1 MANILCVCFQWT
13 YDPTTHTITS
23 KLDGK
28 CVDGSAYGTAD
39 GTNVQVSWTYTP

>member
-1 MANILCVCFQWT
+1 MCVFQWT

-28 CVDGSAYGTAD
+28 CIDGSEYGTND
-39 GTNVQVSWTYTP
+39 GTNIQVS